1 MKGNLTVI
9 VEKKKSPG
17 RQKAKNRY
25 QRNKGGRSEMTKEY
39 DERLLY

>member
-9 VEKKKSPG
+9 VKKKKGSG
-17 RQKAKNRY
+17 RQKAKNRC

-39 DERLLY
+39 DERLVY